1 MFYVLPLVLAPL
13 AILALLALG
22 LVLWGI
28 GAYNRLIKEREFVRN
43 GMAQIAAQIE
53 SRWDA
58 LTNMIQA
65 TKQYTE
71 YEGKTLES
79 ITASRTSLG
88 RDATVADVEKD
99 DALFSQALNQLYA
112 VAENYPDLKAG
123 NLYQDTMAQVDK
135 YENQV
140 RQSRMIYNDT
150 VTKYNRTIQSVP
162 TNIVAG
168 LFQFTQEAYFDH
180 ATEKADMP
188 SW

>member
-1 MFYVLPLVLAPL
+1 MFYVIPVLLAPL
-13 AILALLALG
+13 AILLLVAVG
-22 LVLWGI
+22 LILWAV
-28 GAYNRLIKEREFVRN
+28 GAYNRLVREREFVRN

-58 LTNMIQA
+58 LTNMIDA
-65 TKQYTE
+65 TKQYAD

-79 ITASRTSLG
+79 ITASRTSLN
-88 RDATVADVEKD
+88 RNASVADVEKD

-112 VAENYPDLKAG
+112 VAENYPDLKAAQV
-123 NLYQDTMAQVDK
+123 YRDTMAQVDK

-140 RQSRMIYNDT
+140 RQSRMVYNDT

-180 ATEKADMP
+180 SAGKSTMP
-188 SW
+188 TW